1 MYLRN
6 QLHSENTINVTDA
19 LKRVYQTEIKK
30 LTTDDLLD
38 EAMRIHSDKR
48 TSEIYGT
55 LIRKE
60 IEKR

>member
-38 EAMRIHSDKR
+38 EAMIINSQKR
-48 TSEIYGT
+48 TSDIYV
-55 LIRKE
+55 K
-60 IEKR
+60 